1 MPSLERYAVYCGLL
15 APVVSL
21 GSTGLSTVVAP
32 PAEFTWEAYALS
44 DLGRP
49 GARTFLL
56 FNGGLILGGL
66 LGAAFAWPLWR
77 HSRNLLE
84 RVGTV
89 LFAPT
94 VVGLGLVGVFHLP
107 HGLHTPVALLFFIG
121 GPVTQWLY
129 GAGQVLADDARFGTV
144 SILLGV
150 VHVVGW
156 VGWQFAV
163 SGPEAW
169 FAVPEMI
176 ASLAFGVWALALARS
191 LLDGRPATTG
201 RQSAPL

>member
-21 GSTGLSTVVAP
+21 GSTGLSTALAP
-32 PAEFTWEAYALS
+32 ASEFTWQAYALS
-44 DLGRP
+44 DLGRR

-89 LFAPT
+89 VFVPT

-107 HGLHTPVALLFFIG
+107 HELHTPVALLFFIG

-129 GAGQVLADDARFGTV
+129 GAGQMLADDAWFGVV
-144 SILLGV
+144 SVSLGV
-150 VHVVGW
+150 GHVVGW
-156 VGWQFAV
+156 VGWQLAV
-163 SGPEAW
+163 ADSEAW

-176 ASLAFGVWALALARS
+176 ASLAFGLWTLALARS
-191 LLDGRPATTG
+191 LLENSRRGVAA
-201 RQSAPL
+201 S